1 MNSARGVEIRAPR
14 RGRARPNGHRNP
26 APGLRRHHN
35 RARSRACYGPDTA
48 RIPPASEEPQVSV
61 IKNLSYI

>member
-14 RGRARPNGHRNP
+14 RGRTRPNGHQNP
-26 APGLRRHHN
+26 GSGLHEGRN
-35 RARSRACYGPDTA
+35 RARLHACYGPDAA
-48 RIPPASEEPQVSV
+48 RIRPGSEEPQVSV